1 MAWPETMVWWKLQ
14 EKGMLSAILLQV
26 FGAPAFMSL
35 AEEGLPFSRSILMH
49 IMLLALFEP
58 RRVVLRESVLS
69 HCAFDPPPSQRAYR
83 RHCLRVL
90 SGNEKRTF
98 SAPSMSTRLPT
109 VNRLSN
115 PDSIRPNT
123 LTGSCAS
130 TRKLRGTKNG
140 PYEM

>member
-58 RRVVLRESVLS
+58 RQVVLRESVL
-69 HCAFDPPPSQRAYR
+69 DPLPSQRAYR
-83 RHCLRVL
+83 RHCPRVL